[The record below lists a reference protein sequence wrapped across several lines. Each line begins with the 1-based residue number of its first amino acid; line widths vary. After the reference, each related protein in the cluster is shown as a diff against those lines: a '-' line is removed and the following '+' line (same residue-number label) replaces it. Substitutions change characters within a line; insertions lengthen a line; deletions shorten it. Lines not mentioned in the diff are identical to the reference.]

1 LHEIKQDE
9 YNNMCKKFK
18 SGDGFCFEEFL
29 KMIDRM
35 RKPFVCQI
43 DGHEVSLTQDDCA
56 IMMETSTICAITD
69 SLFVGTE
76 KQNGQGNNAI
86 QQQNK

>member
-1 LHEIKQDE
+1 
-9 YNNMCKKFK
+9 MCKKFK
-18 SGDGFCFEEFL
+18 SGDGFRFEEFL
-29 KMIDRM
+29 KMIDCM

-43 DGHEVSLTQDDCA
+43 DGYEVSLMQDDCA
-56 IMMETSTICAITD
+56 IMMETSTIRAITD